1 MTRRDEEYLF
11 DSLEQIKQETHE
23 NNIMLR
29 KIIKAINYHTSNTNN
44 ENNDDFVRN
53 VLANLISNRMFNFK

>member
-53 VLANLISNRMFNFK
+53 VLANLISNRMFNFR

>member
-1 MTRRDEEYLF
+1 MTRIDEEYLF